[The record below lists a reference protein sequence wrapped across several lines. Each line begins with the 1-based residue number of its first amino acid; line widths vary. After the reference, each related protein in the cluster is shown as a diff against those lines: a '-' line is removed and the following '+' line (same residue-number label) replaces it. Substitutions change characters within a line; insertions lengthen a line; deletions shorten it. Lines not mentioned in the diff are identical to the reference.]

1 MLLGLVDRLRL
12 IVFPVILGA
21 AGREPIYAGYG
32 RTGLELIETRFLTSG
47 LPSPNTGLRSFE
59 GRRVC
64 FSVQVCLRACVT
76 SW

>member
-1 MLLGLVDRLRL
+1 MMLLGLVDRLRL

-21 AGREPIYAGYG
+21 GGREPIYAGYG
-32 RTGLELIETRFLTSG
+32 RTGLIETGFLTLG

-64 FSVQVCLRACVT
+64 FSVQVCLRDFVVK
-76 SW
+76 